1 MWLGFSADAVC
12 AKITG
17 LGRPARRPPLSSL
30 QLPIQDAP
38 SSARSAKDLV
48 TKLLVTDPAKR
59 VSAED
64 ALRHRWINAPLT
76 RDASLH
82 LAREN
87 MRRTLNKRRF
97 KARP

>member
-1 MWLGFSADAVC
+1 M
-12 AKITG
+12 
-17 LGRPARRPPLSSL
+17 
-30 QLPIQDAP
+30 
-38 SSARSAKDLV
+38 
-48 TKLLVTDPAKR
+48 TDPAKR

-82 LAREN
+82 LTREN

-97 KARP
+97 KVRPRTLNPKPSDPFGETMPA